1 MKIKKRLIFTA
12 LSPIACIPI
21 FLTACFMTGEIPQDT
36 NVEISQTDSNVIDTD
51 PGSISSDENT
61 APVAIIEIYQQ
72 NSDGYYINAG
82 NPAYFT
88 AEDSFDPDGDELEY
102 IWDIEGRDSSGSMAF
117 EHIFEET
124 GKYTITLTVS
134 DGTAD
139 TILKKQVEVVEID
152 NSIIITGEH
161 SLTVEMQYTFT
172 NNGPGDIQELFCLME
187 VPRTYL
193 PFQMVFERRSN
204 YGKRDQVIQDG
215 FNVIAQF
222 NLGGLREGDTKTAYI
237 NCDTLLYE
245 YEIASAGDTDSYA
258 FGDSDISKYTL
269 SEYFIDS
276 DSNIIRSAVNTAT
289 QGISSPLEKAE
300 RLYELVTEVMDYD
313 HSRLD
318 GGSLGYNHAS
328 EVLQEGWGV
337 CTDYSVL
344 YAALCR
350 ASGIPAIIVQGIPVF
365 SILNESGREL
375 PYGHAWVE
383 IKLPGYGWIPI
394 DVTSEEDFMG
404 YNYFLNLQTYK
415 GSGIFYRSLEVDGEK
430 LYPNGVYYTWTG
442 ESEPVL
448 TQDISYRVKGLT
460 VEDLDVYSDSDF
472 LDKAGLILSEY
483 NAALNH
489 VNNVHGQDWIFD
501 DPDHISIEESLL
513 QRLIELSTSLENI
526 QVSPGLI
533 FGKEEMVNISR
544 EMIDAKR
551 RQIDCMKASDYNCNI
566 SNYDLFNDS
575 VGRLFEYYN
584 DMVDSYNEKY

>member
-1 MKIKKRLIFTA
+1 MVM
-12 LSPIACIPI
+12 SW
-21 FLTACFMTGEIPQDT
+21 
-36 NVEISQTDSNVIDTD
+36 NIS
-51 PGSISSDENT
+51 G
-61 APVAIIEIYQQ
+61 
-72 NSDGYYINAG
+72 
-82 NPAYFT
+82 
-88 AEDSFDPDGDELEY
+88 
-102 IWDIEGRDSSGSMAF
+102 
-117 EHIFEET
+117 
-124 GKYTITLTVS
+124 
-134 DGTAD
+134 
-139 TILKKQVEVVEID
+139 KKQVEVVEID